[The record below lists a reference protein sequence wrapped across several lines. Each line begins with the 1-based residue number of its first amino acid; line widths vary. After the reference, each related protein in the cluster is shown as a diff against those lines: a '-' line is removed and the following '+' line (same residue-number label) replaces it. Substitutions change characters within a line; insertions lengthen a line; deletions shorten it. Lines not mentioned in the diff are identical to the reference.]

1 MINFDKLS
9 RKEKE
14 SLLNDLSVLRF
25 KSGQF
30 IVQQGETT
38 ARDQP
43 SLYII
48 ASGCASILIDGIEKL
63 IVLGPGETLG
73 DRSLLLNEPRTASVS
88 AIEDVVCLGL
98 SRDTYLEHG
107 LSKLKWKSIDY
118 ADLSAADNDL
128 VFGQAAIQAALKQK
142 VLNKIEKEVETK
154 KMALQCEANC
164 PEIM

>member
-63 IVLGPGETLG
+63 FPLRLVLVERVVSGEGHLELLAFLHRLRETL
-73 DRSLLLNEPRTASVS
+73 
-88 AIEDVVCLGL
+88 EDVNVRQRLRRRLHSEHIVPKLRHEG
-98 SRDTYLEHG
+98 RDVL
-107 LSKLKWKSIDY
+107 
-118 ADLSAADNDL
+118 DLY
-128 VFGQAAIQAALKQK
+128 
-142 VLNKIEKEVETK
+142 T
-154 KMALQCEANC
+154 
-164 PEIM
+164 